1 MKNLLLIIILLCVG
15 YGQSAH
21 LEIQN
26 VNLTEGT
33 LDVYMT
39 NDVPVTGFQFQLAYD
54 CEINNTPSNCNDE
67 CCYLT
72 VLSATGGEIVPDDW
86 LTWGT
91 GDWNNIMGFS
101 MDPNLMIPAGE
112 GVLVTVSFTD
122 YSGEEICI
130 PVVDY
135 PGDQDFPLISGEIP
149 EGEWSP
155 IVIPCTVGDCIVCDV
170 VDDCGVCGGDNSS
183 CSGCTDPNASNYDE
197 NATIDDGTCEYDE
210 VYGCTYSEATNYNPD
225 ATDDDGSCEYLWG
238 DINHDGELNMLDL
251 VTIVNAILS
260 GDWF

>member
-39 NDVPVTGFQFQLAYD
+39 NDVPVTGFQFQL
-54 CEINNTPSNCNDE
+54 SG
-67 CCYLT
+67 LT
-72 VLSATGGEIVPDDW
+72 VVSATGGEIVPDDW

-91 GDWNNIMGFS
+91 GDWNNIMGYS
-101 MDPNLMIPAGE
+101 LDPNLMILAGG

-130 PVVDY
+130 PEVDN
-135 PGDQDFPLISGEIP
+135 GGSEDFPLISDEMV
-149 EGEWSP
+149 EA
-155 IVIPCTVGDCIVCDV
+155 IPCTVGDCIACDV
-170 VDDCGVCGGDNSS
+170 VDVCGVCDGDNSS

-197 NATIDDGTCEYDE
+197 NATIDDDSCEYDDNW
-210 VYGCTYSEATNYNPD
+210 VYGCTYDTATNYNPD
-225 ATDDDGSCEYLWG
+225 ATFDDGSCDFMWG
-238 DINHDGELNMLDL
+238 DVNHDGQLTIQDL
-251 VTIVNAILS
+251 ILIVNEILN
-260 GDWF
+260 F